1 MILAGLYY
9 LFMPTDAI
17 ANDAFQ
23 GIVENIVLEFF
34 GIPDIGA
41 IFSAIS
47 SRPRNFFVGRMSA
60 GLSVNK
66 KA

>member
-41 IFSAIS
+41 IFSAIFRS
-47 SRPRNFFVGRMSA
+47 TPKFFCR
-60 GLSVNK
+60 
-66 KA
+66 